1 MMTSL
6 VIKFTDGNGIKT
18 KRINFNSNKEL
29 NANADNFIS
38 ALAHRKVTVLGYE
51 STIRVI
57 SATRTFESGK
67 SFTRIF

>member
-1 MMTSL
+1 MIASL
-6 VIKFTDGNGIKT
+6 AIRFTDGNGIKT
-18 KRINFNSNKEL
+18 KRVNFNSNKEL

-38 ALAHRKVTVLGYE
+38 DLAHKKVTVLGYE
-51 STIRVI
+51 STIKVI